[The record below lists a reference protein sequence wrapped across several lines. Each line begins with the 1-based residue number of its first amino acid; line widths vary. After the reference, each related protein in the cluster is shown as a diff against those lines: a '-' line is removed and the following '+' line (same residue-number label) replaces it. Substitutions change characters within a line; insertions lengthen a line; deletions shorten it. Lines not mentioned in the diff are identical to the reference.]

1 MNEENTYE
9 IAAQEPSGVD
19 GWAPPKSRPT
29 HLAEPALKEWENL
42 TAKVRE
48 VARLSGMIKT
58 DVAKRADMP
67 LGTFSPWYDGTYSGN
82 YTNQATKI
90 RNFLRAHEE
99 TIAANAAAIEEPEWV
114 DTPTATSVVNALS
127 YAQQAPAM
135 ATITLGSG
143 MGKTTCAKRYA
154 QTHPNAYRVVLRPS
168 ISSVSAVLREVA
180 KVLGIQERDPN
191 KLPEAIGE
199 KVKRNG
205 KRSLLMI
212 DEAQWATDRAV
223 NELRF
228 FLDEY
233 GCGLALLGNDEVN
246 SRFGSTTPKE
256 GMAQIH
262 RRTGA
267 RIRVLKPTATDI
279 SMFVAAWGFEDL
291 DVVRLLKVIGGKPG
305 YLGQVTETI
314 KLASILAAG
323 AGRPIDAA
331 AIRQAWDNR
340 ASEEVR

>member
-1 MNEENTYE
+1 MDEKITNETP
-9 IAAQEPSGVD
+9 AQEKRIGEWAAPTSEPS
-19 GWAPPKSRPT
+19 
-29 HLAEPALKEWENL
+29 HLAPQALTDWRDL
-42 TAKVRE
+42 TRTVFDIATKCS
-48 VARLSGMIKT
+48 LTKT
-58 DVAKRADMP
+58 QIASRANMP
-67 LGTFSPWYDGTYSGN
+67 LSTFSPWYDGTYTGN
-82 YTNQATKI
+82 YPNQAVKI

-114 DTPTATSVVNALS
+114 DTPTAQRVMTALS

-143 MGKTTCAKRYA
+143 MGKTTCAKRYV
-154 QTHPNAYRVVLRPS
+154 QTHPNAYRIVLRPS
-168 ISSVSAVLREVA
+168 ISSVSAVLRAVA
-180 KVLGIQERDPN
+180 NVLGIQERDPN

-212 DEAQWATDRAV
+212 DEAQWATERAV

-233 GCGLALLGNDEVN
+233 GCGLALLGNDEVH
-246 SRFGSTTPKE
+246 SRFGDMTPKE

-267 RIRVLKPTATDI
+267 RIRVLKPTPADI
-279 SMFVAAWGFEDL
+279 AAFVTAWGFEDPE
-291 DVVRLLKVIGGKPG
+291 VMRLLKVIGGKPG
-305 YLGQVTETI
+305 YLGQITETI

-331 AIRQAWDNR
+331 AIREAWDNR
-340 ASEEVR
+340 ANEEVR